1 VNGQRLDVVVPAYR
15 ARYLQET
22 LESLACQ
29 DDRAFRVLVGDDAS
43 PDDLAGL
50 CARFAGRMDIVHH
63 RFPDNMGAH
72 DLVGQWTR
80 CVALGDSP
88 WVWLFSDDD
97 VASAGCVGALR
108 RALGEGAVVA
118 RLDLAEIG
126 ASGEVLDLPP
136 EPPAR
141 ESRELFLWQRLKRRR
156 ESFVVEYAFR
166 RDRWEAAGGFVS
178 LPAAWCS
185 DDATWW
191 RLAGSDGIR
200 HAAGG
205 RVGWRWSGANISSSH
220 RRDAEKR
227 EGCLRFL
234 ELVGRDGL
242 AGMEAAL
249 GLAPGAGADAAMDWL
264 RFHLGGLRAPVGWSE
279 ARAIEARMA
288 RVAGSRAEG
297 LAGTLRRG
305 NCRLWIDRI
314 RGRLR

>member
-1 VNGQRLDVVVPAYR
+1 MNGHRLDVVIPAHK
-15 ARYLQET
+15 AQFLGET
-22 LESLACQ
+22 LESLALQ
-29 DDRAFRVLVGDDAS
+29 DDRAFRVWVGDDAS
-43 PDDLAGL
+43 PDDLAGV
-50 CARFAGRMDIVHH
+50 CARFSDRLDLVHH
-63 RFPDNMGAH
+63 RFADNLGAT

-97 VASAGCVGALR
+97 VASPGCVGALR
-108 RALGEGAVVA
+108 RALADGAAVA
-118 RLDLAEIG
+118 RLDLAIVG
-126 ASGEVLDLPP
+126 SAGEVLDIPPAPP
-136 EPPAR
+136 ER
-141 ESRELFLWQRLKRRR
+141 ESREQFLWQRLKRRR

-166 RDRWEAAGGFVS
+166 RDRWQAAGGFVS

-200 HAAGG
+200 HASGG
-205 RVGWRWSGANISSSH
+205 HVGWRWSGANISSSH

-234 ELVGRDGL
+234 ELVGAGGL
-242 AGMEAAL
+242 AEMESIL

-264 RFHLGGLRAPVGWSE
+264 RFHLGGLRAPVGGRE
-279 ARAIEARMA
+279 AMSIEERME
-288 RVAGSRAEG
+288 RVAGSSAAG
-297 LAGTLRRG
+297 LAGMLRKR
-305 NCRLWIDRI
+305 NWKLWADRL